1 MAGECKQDD
10 SLGMSKDGEKYLLT
24 PEELGEVLGI
34 SVHTIYSKTS
44 RRNREHTKVEL
55 PPFIKIG
62 KLVRFPWQDFLEW
75 LRKQERHH
83 VSEE

>member
-1 MAGECKQDD
+1 MADEYEQVD
-10 SLGMSKDGEKYLLT
+10 SLGMSKERDKYLLT
-24 PEELGEVLGI
+24 PEELSEVLGI

-83 VSEE
+83 VSEK